1 MVSRLFALYR
11 TVFLFELCHR
21 LGGQK
26 NSWMMR
32 LVGLWFV
39 LHAAWRLMT
48 WSVWDLSH
56 WMGDPGGDGEHPHSG
71 CLLGGGQARGMG
83 PGRTSWDTKKQV
95 LPSGK
100 EECLAEPQA
109 LVAAR
114 AVSATGL
121 MIRAQPADRWKKS
134 ASSTHVKPYLDSG
147 SSFVCLSTENIH
159 KPEGVQQRPPGWP
172 GLEQLMLGERL
183 WEQRWQWGD
192 PTAAF

>member
-1 MVSRLFALYR
+1 MMVSTLSE
-11 TVFLFELCHR
+11 VVQ
-21 LGGQK
+21 GGTGQRDGARK
-26 NSWMMR
+26 N
-32 LVGLWFV
+32 
-39 LHAAWRLMT
+39 LMG
-48 WSVWDLSH
+48 H
-56 WMGDPGGDGEHPHSG
+56 
-71 CLLGGGQARGMG
+71 
-83 PGRTSWDTKKQV
+83 KKQV

-114 AVSATGL
+114 AVSAPGL

-134 ASSTHVKPYLDSG
+134 APSTHIKPYLDGG

-159 KPEGVQQRPPGWP
+159 KPEGVQQRPPGWA

-183 WEQRWQWGD
+183 WEQRWHWGD